1 MCLVVVLLH
10 IKKEYAIVVVVILFA
25 LFPEYLFENK
35 NKLNNTFC
43 VI

>member
-25 LFPEYLFENK
+25 LFPEYLFEN